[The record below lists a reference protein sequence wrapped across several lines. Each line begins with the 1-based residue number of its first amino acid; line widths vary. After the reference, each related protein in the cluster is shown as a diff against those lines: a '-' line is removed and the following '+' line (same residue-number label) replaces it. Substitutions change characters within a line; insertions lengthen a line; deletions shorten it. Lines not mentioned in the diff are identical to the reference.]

1 MIEIR
6 CISTEDPLYAG
17 ERDLRF
23 RVLRQPLGFE
33 EGAEIFEFEN
43 ESTHVVAVEDDQV
56 VGCVLFFPDGQGS
69 GRLFQMA
76 VHSKLQGQGVGR
88 DLVRFLEAAL
98 AKQGLSEITMH
109 AREQAVGFYERLGY
123 SCYGQPFTELG
134 VPHRHMRRA
143 LSLD

>member
-6 CISTEDPLYAG
+6 CISTEDPLYSR

-33 EGAEIFEFEN
+33 EGAEIFDFEN
-43 ESTHVVAVEDDQV
+43 ESTHVVALEDDQV
-56 VGCVLFFPDGQGS
+56 VGCVLFCPDGQGS

-76 VHSKLQGQGVGR
+76 VHPKLQGQGLGR
-88 DLVRFLEAAL
+88 DLVRFLEVAL
-98 AKQGLSEITMH
+98 AEQGLSEITMH